1 MIKNVNGTKF
11 RISKN
16 LCLGMMVLI
25 LFAGTNTLNAQ
36 KKKNKKAK
44 AETGVV
50 QGGITTA
57 QSEKGGNVR
66 ISWDR
71 STYREM
77 TSVHV
82 ANKDFTQKNLY
93 YSRIKELSDGSWLMS
108 FSDDHFGW
116 NIYVRRSEDQGRTWS
131 DAQMIRESHKAT
143 STVGE
148 DTKVFVNPEFIELS
162 DGRVMM
168 AYQWRYKK
176 GYHDIPNTNINCG
189 VEIMYSSDMGKS
201 FSSPREV
208 YRGRSWE
215 PAMLQLPSGE
225 LQMYITSSQ
234 DVVNKVSYPRT
245 VIIRSFDHGA
255 TWQDKKMATHQDNW
269 TISRTVD
276 DRFAY
281 DGMPT
286 AVLLDDNKGI
296 AVPLEVWSGT
306 LVVDQTP
313 IVVRTEIEDN
323 WHSLDQEKIKKEGG
337 PAYPY
342 RKQVNKDLEAYGP
355 YSTKLG
361 TGEMVV
367 QSNGTYKGVQAIW
380 TLIGDTWGDNFSYAT
395 SPFVGYWGSI
405 DYIKDNRVISTA
417 TERYTD
423 STGATRGKI
432 HIMEGRLN
440 YSKSIPKGGLEMSP
454 ISSFDR
460 NDNTHWFLGKASKSA
475 VFSDFGYTDQA
486 FIFGTYLLDENI
498 VSFTPENSDAS
509 LLLLSRGNGKGS
521 FRNFK
526 IVVNAAGQY
535 LVYREENHSW
545 HLIKKSKTEA
555 VEVVGTINV
564 PGDKDLGYSAKL
576 ELDWELFGGPP
587 TPGDVFKAQLRHH
600 YKDTTTEKPRANIEY
615 MEGES
620 SDHPMD
626 WLTLTF
632 D

>member
-1 MIKNVNGTKF
+1 MIKKVDDLKF
-11 RISKN
+11 NISMN
-16 LCLGMMVLI
+16 FCLGIMVFI
-25 LFAGTNTLNAQ
+25 LFANISITNAQ
-36 KKKNKKAK
+36 KKNSKKSNPKTSVAQ
-44 AETGVV
+44 
-50 QGGITTA
+50 QGTTES
-57 QSEKGGNVR
+57 QEDRGGNVR

-71 STYREM
+71 GTYREM
-77 TSVHV
+77 SSVHV
-82 ANKDFTQKNLY
+82 SNKDFTLQNLY
-93 YSRIKELSDGSWLMS
+93 YSRIKKLSDGTFLMS
-108 FSDDHFGW
+108 FSDDHYGW
-116 NIYVRRSEDQGRTWS
+116 NIYVRRSEDHGKTWS
-131 DAQMIRESHKAT
+131 DAQMIRESHEAT

-148 DTKVFVNPEFIELS
+148 DMKVFVNPEFIELN
-162 DGRVMM
+162 DGRVMI

-189 VEIMYSSDMGKS
+189 VEIMYSSDKGRS
-201 FSSPREV
+201 FTAPREV

-245 VIIRSFDHGA
+245 VIIRSFDNGA
-255 TWQDKKMATHQDNW
+255 TWQGKKMATHEDNW

-286 AVLLDDNKGI
+286 AVRLDDNNGI

-313 IVVRTEIEDN
+313 IVVRTEMEDN
-323 WHSLDQEKIKKEGG
+323 WHSIDQKKIKTKGG

-367 QSNGTYKGVQAIW
+367 QSNGTYKGVQGIW
-380 TLIGDTWGDNFSYAT
+380 TLIGDKKGDNFRFAT

-405 DYIKDNRVISTA
+405 DYIGNRKVISTA

-423 STGATRGKI
+423 STGTTRGKI

-440 YSKSIPKGGLEMSP
+440 YSKSIPKGDLEMPS

-460 NDNTHWFLGKASKSA
+460 NINDYWFLGKESKSA
-475 VFSDFGYTDQA
+475 VFSNFGYTDQE
-486 FIFGTYLLDENI
+486 FIFGTYLFDKNI
-498 VSFTPENSDAS
+498 VSYTPENSDAS
-509 LLLLSRGNGKGS
+509 LLLLSRDNGKGS
-521 FRNFK
+521 ILNFK
-526 IVVNAAGQY
+526 IVVNAMGQY
-535 LVYREENHSW
+535 LVYREENYSW
-545 HLIKKSKTEA
+545 HLIKKDTTKN
-555 VEVVGTINV
+555 VEVLGTINT
-564 PGDKDLGYSAKL
+564 PEDEDLGYSAKIKL
-576 ELDWELFGGPP
+576 NWELLGGVPSSK
-587 TPGDVFKAQLRHH
+587 DVFKAQLRHH
-600 YKDTTTEKPRANIEY
+600 YKDTATEKPRANIEY
-615 MEGES
+615 VEGES
-620 SDHPMD
+620 SDHPQD
-626 WLTLTF
+626 WLTLDF
-632 D
+632 E